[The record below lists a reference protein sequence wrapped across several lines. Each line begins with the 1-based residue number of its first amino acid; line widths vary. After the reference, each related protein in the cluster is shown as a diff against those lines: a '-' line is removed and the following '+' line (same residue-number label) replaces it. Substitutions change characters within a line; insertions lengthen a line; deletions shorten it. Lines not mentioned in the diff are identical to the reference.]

1 MNRLFAVTLRL
12 SEVAS
17 PQCQT
22 AKEAPIPQE
31 IVDKKEKC
39 FQLRAFPEKQNKPQI
54 FQIFAVLEDCG
65 RSLNILKIYMD
76 N

>member
-31 IVDKKEKC
+31 IVDKKNASNFAPFLK
-39 FQLRAFPEKQNKPQI
+39 NKTNHKFFKYLQYW
-54 FQIFAVLEDCG
+54 
-65 RSLNILKIYMD
+65 KIVAEVSTF
-76 N
+76 